1 MSQTQSEQQRIN
13 VLLVW
18 LSMNSARHDVSSC
31 TLNTGQT
38 VLPWANAGQ
47 LHFVIVPL
55 CTSSLLYTLKTYTV
69 NRGCLHSETS
79 HITLLY
85 SNLLGHAIW
94 IPMPGDQSFNYATNI
109 DSSLHPFY
117 GTLCILSMQVSCFF
131 SLCYCIQPALL
142 PYICSLLML
151 AVCVDW

>member
-1 MSQTQSEQQRIN
+1 MQTEQQQIN

-18 LSMNSARHDVSSC
+18 LSMNSARHYVSNC
-31 TLNTGQT
+31 TLNAGQT

-55 CTSSLLYTLKTYTV
+55 CTSSTLKTYTV
-69 NRGCLHSETS
+69 NQGCLHSETS
-79 HITLLY
+79 HITLLH
-85 SNLLGHAIW
+85 SNLLGHAVR
-94 IPMPGDQSFNYATNI
+94 IPMPSDQSFNYATNI

-117 GTLCILSMQVSCFF
+117 GTLCI
-131 SLCYCIQPALL
+131 IQPALL

-151 AVCVDW
+151 AVCMDWWGS